1 MLKNILLMAMTSVIA
16 TSSFADVKFKLK
28 GNSNFVVE
36 ARSDS
41 QEIFKVSS
49 ADRKIY
55 INGVELNTSGGGK
68 IGAGSIGNLELAN
81 GAVVF
86 TKFSRDVISTNIDNG
101 STKKLVTPGLAKNYI
116 DSAISSLRDDL
127 NNR

>member
-1 MLKNILLMAMTSVIA
+1 MAMTSVIA
-16 TSSFADVKFKLK
+16 TSSFADVKSKLK
-28 GNSNFVVE
+28 GTSNFVIE
-36 ARSDS
+36 SRGDS

-68 IGAGSIGNLELAN
+68 VGAGSIGSLELAN

-101 STKKLVTPGLAKNYI
+101 STKKLVTPRLAKNYI